1 LAFPTQHRFRQY
13 APLLASAAIVVLFGL
28 YLATQIT
35 DWLRLTRTPA
45 EVAGAR
51 EPAAESAPDLA
62 RMELLFGT
70 PPASSTYAPQASGS
84 SIALLG
90 SFVHSNPERSSA
102 IIQVGGNPPQLYRI
116 NDELE
121 PGVRLYGVHAD
132 RIDLARGDALE
143 SLFFPAIRASGMADQ
158 AQAPVYEEPTAPTTQ
173 ADPEQLRLQLE
184 MLRQQIEE
192 TAGAAPS
199 AEQPTEDD

>member
-1 LAFPTQHRFRQY
+1 MAFPTQHRFHQY
-13 APLLASAAIVVLFGL
+13 APLLVSAAIVVLFGL
-28 YLATQIT
+28 YLASQIN
-35 DWLRLTRTPA
+35 DWLRLTRAPA

-51 EPAAESAPDLA
+51 EPAAQAAPDLA

-70 PPASSTYAPQASGS
+70 PPGNAVYSPPLSSS
-84 SIALLG
+84 SVALLG
-90 SFVHSNPERSSA
+90 SFVHSNPERSTA

-121 PGVRLYGVHAD
+121 PGVRLHGVHAD
-132 RIDLARGDALE
+132 RIDLARGEALE
-143 SLFFPAIRASGMADQ
+143 SLFFPAMRDPRMTDQ
-158 AQAPVYEEPTAPTTQ
+158 APLYQEPAAPSGQ

-184 MLRQQIEE
+184 MLRQQIEQS
-192 TAGAAPS
+192 AGAAPS